1 MALGFGSIGILGA
14 ALLLFISGKQ
24 AWKGH
29 KDMTIETQTNSRV
42 ELREKTK
49 IGLFIPCYI
58 DMIYPEVGIATL
70 QLLERLGL
78 DVDYPLNQTCC
89 GQPMS
94 NSGDERNAEAAERL
108 FVENF
113 KKFDCIIG
121 PAGSCVKQVRCHF
134 DTLEQTDE
142 VKHVRQHT
150 YELVEFLHDV
160 LQVDAFPWAEFQ
172 HSVAIH
178 NSCSSVRGLGIAKP
192 SEIVGVP
199 FDKTANLLSKVK
211 GLVLVPVDRP
221 DDCCGFGGTF
231 CVTDEAVSARMGLE
245 KAHDQLRHGT
255 EYVVSPDMSCLMH
268 QQGVARRAGIDL
280 KYLHVAQVL
289 NGGPF

>member
-1 MALGFGSIGILGA
+1 VATDNNGSVPES
-14 ALLLFISGKQ
+14 FPQ
-24 AWKGH
+24 N
-29 KDMTIETQTNSRV
+29 MR
-42 ELREKTK
+42 

-58 DMIYPEVGIATL
+58 DVIYPEVGIATL
-70 QLLERLGL
+70 ELLERFGL
-78 DVDYPLNQTCC
+78 DVAYPLDQTCC

-94 NSGDERNAEAAERL
+94 NSGDEVNAAACENL

-113 KKFDCIIG
+113 KTFDCVVG
-121 PAGSCVKQVRCHF
+121 PAGSCVKQVRQHF
-134 DTLEQTDE
+134 DTLDQTED

-150 YELVEFLHDV
+150 YELVEFLHDI
-160 LQVDAFPWAEFQ
+160 LKVDAFPWAQFP

-178 NSCSSVRGLGIAKP
+178 NSCSSIRGLGIAKP
-192 SEIVGVP
+192 SELMGP
-199 FDKTANLLSKVK
+199 AFDKTADLLAMVK
-211 GLVLVPVDRP
+211 GLVLVPLDRP

-245 KAHDQLRHGT
+245 KAHDQIRHGA

-268 QQGVARRAGIDL
+268 QHGIARRAGLDL
-280 KYLHVAQVL
+280 KYAHVAQVL

>member
-1 MALGFGSIGILGA
+1 MA
-14 ALLLFISGKQ
+14 
-24 AWKGH
+24 
-29 KDMTIETQTNSRV
+29 TQTETTSR
-42 ELREKTK
+42 RKTPESMR

-58 DMIYPEVGIATL
+58 DMIYPEVGVATL
-70 QLLERLGL
+70 QLLERFGL
-78 DVDYPLNQTCC
+78 NVGYPLNQTCC

-94 NSGDERNAEAAERL
+94 NSGDERNAAAAERL
-108 FVENF
+108 FVDNF
-113 KKFDCIIG
+113 KDFDCIIG

-134 DTLEQTDE
+134 DSMEQTDE
-142 VKHVRQHT
+142 VKHVRRHT
-150 YELVEFLHDV
+150 YELVEFLHDIV
-160 LQVDAFPWAEFQ
+160 KVDSFPWTEFQ

-211 GLVLVPVDRP
+211 GLVLAPVDRP

-245 KAHDQLRHGT
+245 KAHDQVRHGA

-268 QQGVARRAGIDL
+268 QQGVARKAGLDL
-280 KYLHVAQVL
+280 KYVHVAQVL

>member
-1 MALGFGSIGILGA
+1 MTTQTETTNQRM
-14 ALLLFISGKQ
+14 IS
-24 AWKGH
+24 
-29 KDMTIETQTNSRV
+29 KDM
-42 ELREKTK
+42 K

-58 DMIYPEVGIATL
+58 DMIFPEVGMATL

-78 DVDYPLNQTCC
+78 NVGYPLNQTCC
-89 GQPMS
+89 GQPMA
-94 NSGDERNAEAAERL
+94 NSGDEVNSAPAEHL

-113 KKFDCIIG
+113 KEYDFIIG
-121 PAGSCVKQVRCHF
+121 PAGSCVKQIRCHF
-134 DTLEQTDE
+134 DTIQQTAD
-142 VKHVRQHT
+142 VKHIRQHT
-150 YELVEFLHDV
+150 YELVEFLHDI
-160 LQVDAFPWAEFQ
+160 LKVDSFPWADFQ

-178 NSCSSVRGLGIAKP
+178 NSCSSIRGLGIAKP
-192 SEIVGVP
+192 SEIMGVP

-245 KAHDQLRHGT
+245 KAHDHLRHGA

-268 QQGVARRAGIDL
+268 QQGIARRAGLDL
-280 KYLHVAQVL
+280 KYIHVAQVL

>member
-1 MALGFGSIGILGA
+1 LATLTEPLTLPIAPRDL
-14 ALLLFISGKQ
+14 
-24 AWKGH
+24 
-29 KDMTIETQTNSRV
+29 
-42 ELREKTK
+42 K

-58 DMIYPEVGIATL
+58 DLIYPEVGIATL
-70 QLLERLGL
+70 ELLEKFGL
-78 DVDYPLNQTCC
+78 DVDFPLNQTCC

-94 NSGDERNAEAAERL
+94 NSGDETDAAAAERL
-108 FVENF
+108 FVSNF
-113 KKFDCIIG
+113 KDFDYIIG
-121 PAGSCVKQVRCHF
+121 PAGSCVKQVRFHF

-160 LQVDAFPWAEFQ
+160 LKVDSFSWAEFP

-178 NSCSSVRGLGIAKP
+178 NSCSSIRGLGIAKP
-192 SEIVGVP
+192 SEIMGP
-199 FDKTANLLSKVK
+199 YFNKTQALLKKVK

-231 CVTDEAVSARMGLE
+231 CVTDEAVSARMGLD
-245 KAHDQLRHGT
+245 KVHDHLRHGA

-268 QQGVARRAGIDL
+268 QQGIARRAGLDL
-280 KYLHVAQVL
+280 KYVHVAQVL

>member
-1 MALGFGSIGILGA
+1 MIDTNIKEEDGVTTQLA
-14 ALLLFISGKQ
+14 AIRKT
-24 AWKGH
+24 A
-29 KDMTIETQTNSRV
+29 SRKSASV
-42 ELREKTK
+42 
-49 IGLFIPCYI
+49 GLFIPCYI
-58 DMIYPEVGIATL
+58 DLIYPEVGIATL
-70 QLLERLGL
+70 QLLERFGL
-78 DVDYPLNQTCC
+78 DVQFPLDQTCC

-94 NSGDERNAEAAERL
+94 NSGDEVNAAAAERL
-108 FVENF
+108 FVETF
-113 KKFDCIIG
+113 AAYDYIVG

-134 DTLEQTDE
+134 DAIEQTSN

-160 LQVDAFPWAEFQ
+160 LKVNSFPWAEFQ

-178 NSCSSVRGLGIAKP
+178 NSCSSIRGLGIAKP
-192 SEIVGVP
+192 SEIMGAP
-199 FDKTANLLSKVK
+199 FDKTAALLSKVR

-231 CVTDEAVSARMGLE
+231 CVTDEAVSARMGLD
-245 KAHDQLRHGT
+245 KTHDHLRHGA

-268 QQGVARRAGIDL
+268 QQGIARRAGLDL
-280 KYLHVAQVL
+280 KYIHVAQVL

>member
-1 MALGFGSIGILGA
+1 MA
-14 ALLLFISGKQ
+14 
-24 AWKGH
+24 
-29 KDMTIETQTNSRV
+29 TQTETTSR
-42 ELREKTK
+42 RKTPETMR

-58 DMIYPEVGIATL
+58 DMIYPEVGVATL
-70 QLLERLGL
+70 QLLERFGL
-78 DVDYPLNQTCC
+78 NVGYPLTQTCC

-94 NSGDERNAEAAERL
+94 NSGDEHNAEAAEQL
-108 FVENF
+108 FVDNF
-113 KKFDCIIG
+113 KDFDCIVG

-134 DTLEQTDE
+134 DRMEQTDE
-142 VKHVRQHT
+142 VKHVRRHT
-150 YELVEFLHDV
+150 YELVEFLHDI
-160 LQVDAFPWAEFQ
+160 LKVDAFPWAEFQ
-172 HSVAIH
+172 HAVAIH

-199 FDKTANLLSKVK
+199 FDKTASLLSKVK

-245 KAHDQLRHGT
+245 KAHDQVRHGA

-268 QQGVARRAGIDL
+268 QQGVARRAGLDL
-280 KYLHVAQVL
+280 KYVHVAQVL